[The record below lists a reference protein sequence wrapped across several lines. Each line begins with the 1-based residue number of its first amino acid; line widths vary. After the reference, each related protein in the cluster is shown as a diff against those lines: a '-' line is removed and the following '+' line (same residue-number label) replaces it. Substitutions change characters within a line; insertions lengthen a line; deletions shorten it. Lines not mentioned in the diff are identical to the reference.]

1 MQKYNN
7 LENEAVG
14 KSEFY
19 GFVKKHSSYY
29 ETTSNYSVFLLVCF
43 IFNVDLYY
51 ARDFFSRLQ
60 TDPYQTAF
68 AQQVIKEN
76 LNQAE
81 LNKIEIKQSSLVS
94 EELKVIKKAEVFW
107 S

>member
-1 MQKYNN
+1 M
-7 LENEAVG
+7 G
-14 KSEFY
+14 
-19 GFVKKHSSYY
+19 
-29 ETTSNYSVFLLVCF
+29 
-43 IFNVDLYY
+43 LYY
-51 ARDFFSRLQ
+51 AGISSHVWQ

-94 EELKVIKKAEVFW
+94 EELW
-107 S
+107 QSY